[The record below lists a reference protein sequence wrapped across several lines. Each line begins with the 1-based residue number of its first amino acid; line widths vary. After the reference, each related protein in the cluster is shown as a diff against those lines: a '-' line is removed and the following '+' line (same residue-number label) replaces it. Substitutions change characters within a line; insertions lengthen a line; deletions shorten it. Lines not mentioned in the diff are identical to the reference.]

1 MKAKLMMQLAFI
13 GFAGVWAVL
22 PCSASQTSSAKA
34 DANSVNITG
43 HVSCAKF
50 GTGSVTARKGM
61 SVAQTIQYCVN
72 FMHSDYTLVSG
83 NRVYRLAGDKNLL
96 AKVSGQSVT
105 VAGHMVPESTDTAA
119 VALMGTVAVSDVA
132 PAKD

>member
-1 MKAKLMMQLAFI
+1 MKARLMMQLAFI
-13 GFAGVWAVL
+13 GFAGMWAVL
-22 PCSASQTSSAKA
+22 PSSASQTSSAKA
-34 DANSVNITG
+34 DANNVNITG

-83 NRVYRLAGDKNLL
+83 NRIYRLAGNKDML
-96 AKVSGQSVT
+96 AKVSGQTVT
-105 VAGHMVPESTDTAA
+105 VAGRMVPESTDTAA
-119 VALMGTVAVSDVA
+119 VTPMGTVAVSDVA

>member
-1 MKAKLMMQLAFI
+1 MMQLAFI
-13 GFAGVWAVL
+13 GFAGMWAVL
-22 PCSASQTSSAKA
+22 PSSASQTSSAKA
-34 DANSVNITG
+34 DANNVNITG

-83 NRVYRLAGDKNLL
+83 NRIYRLAGNKDML
-96 AKVSGQSVT
+96 AKVSGQTVT
-105 VAGHMVPESTDTAA
+105 VAGRMVPESTDTAA
-119 VALMGTVAVSDVA
+119 VTPMGTVAVSDVA

>member
-22 PCSASQTSSAKA
+22 PSSASQTSSAKA
-34 DANSVNITG
+34 DANNVNITG

-83 NRVYRLAGDKNLL
+83 NRIYRLAGNKDML
-96 AKVSGQSVT
+96 AKVSGQTVT
-105 VAGHMVPESTDTAA
+105 VAGRMVPESTDTAA
-119 VALMGTVAVSDVA
+119 VTPMGTVAVSDVA